1 MRLTERY
8 AAESMEPDRDAA
20 IADPLDACD
29 ELRSHG
35 MTRNDVDEIFM
46 AMRLAGDAWPDG
58 PTALLGHLF

>member
-1 MRLTERY
+1 
-8 AAESMEPDRDAA
+8 MEPDRDAA